1 MKKFR
6 TQEQWQEIA
15 TLALNG
21 NWTQAGKKAAGY
33 GFFACDLIVAFDK
46 NAHGL
51 LGSDLAIISE
61 LCTEFRCAK
70 KTSGR
75 KKEIMKNIETFH
87 REHTMA
93 DGEVTWLNNSND
105 PNFANIK
112 FAKQPVEV
120 VATKNN
126 IDEVIAPF
134 VCNYLISY
142 KKYITLS
149 YINKLVLAREIGFL
163 F

>member
-1 MKKFR
+1 
-6 TQEQWQEIA
+6 
-15 TLALNG
+15 
-21 NWTQAGKKAAGY
+21 
-33 GFFACDLIVAFDK
+33 
-46 NAHGL
+46 
-51 LGSDLAIISE
+51 
-61 LCTEFRCAK
+61 
-70 KTSGR
+70 
-75 KKEIMKNIETFH
+75 MKNKETFH

-93 DGEVTWLNNSND
+93 EGEVTWLNNLND
-105 PNFANIK
+105 PSFANIK
-112 FAKQPVEV
+112 FAKQPVE

-149 YINKLVLAREIGFL
+149 YINKLVIAREIGFL

>member
-1 MKKFR
+1 
-6 TQEQWQEIA
+6 
-15 TLALNG
+15 
-21 NWTQAGKKAAGY
+21 
-33 GFFACDLIVAFDK
+33 
-46 NAHGL
+46 
-51 LGSDLAIISE
+51 
-61 LCTEFRCAK
+61 
-70 KTSGR
+70 
-75 KKEIMKNIETFH
+75 MKNLQTFH

-93 DGEVTWLNNSND
+93 EGEVTWLNNSND
-105 PNFANIK
+105 PSFANIK

-126 IDEVIAPF
+126 VDEVIAPY

-149 YINKLVLAREIGFL
+149 YINKLVIAREIGFL